1 MEIIGFSSTK
11 SNNNKE
17 YFNNYI
23 GLIKMTQSEKA
34 LKRVFNNYKQKSV
47 KKIIKEQ
54 RETVLPQEVQKEMPT
69 KQVKKEVKQ
78 AVQLDENEKQFI
90 EKYIEYSELTLLNS
104 SADELIATFQKT
116 LGQNASKA
124 IQTLGKKRV
133 QRATKIK
140 ELAKELNTLKDQIVK
155 ETEKAR
161 AKATLISLADS
172 IPAEQ
177 PKGKSAKKDLDPEK
191 EMNVINSESKKKK
204 K

>member
-1 MEIIGFSSTK
+1 
-11 SNNNKE
+11 
-17 YFNNYI
+17 
-23 GLIKMTQSEKA
+23 MTQSEKA

-54 RETVLPQEVQKEMPT
+54 RETVLPQEVQQEMPV
-69 KQVKKEVKQ
+69 KRVKKQ
-78 AVQLDENEKQFI
+78 DRPAVQLDENEKQFI

-104 SADELIATFQKT
+104 SAQELIATFQKS

-124 IQTLGKKRV
+124 IQTLGKKTE

-172 IPAEQ
+172 IPVEQ
-177 PKGKSAKKDLDPEK
+177 PKRKAMKKDLDPEK
-191 EMNVINSESKKKK
+191 VMNVINSESKKKK

>member
-1 MEIIGFSSTK
+1 
-11 SNNNKE
+11 
-17 YFNNYI
+17 
-23 GLIKMTQSEKA
+23 MTQSEKA

-54 RETVLPQEVQKEMPT
+54 RETVLPQEVQKEMPV
-69 KQVKKEVKQ
+69 KQVKKQDKP

-104 SADELIATFQKT
+104 SAQELIATFQKA

-124 IQTLGKKRV
+124 IQTLGKKTE
-133 QRATKIK
+133 QRAAKIK
-140 ELAKELNTLKDQIVK
+140 ELSKELNALKDQIVK

-172 IPAEQ
+172 IPVEQ
-177 PKGKSAKKDLDPEK
+177 PKRKTMKKDLDPEK
-191 EMNVINSESKKKK
+191 AMNVINSESKKKK